1 MSASPAR
8 PPTSNLPSEPDFYA
22 AARTVFN
29 EALAEYGLASS
40 QIEEQSVDEL
50 EESLEKADTLVKKA
64 ETLGKVT
71 FEVPQTGSNDQSA
84 VKQITVE
91 ATPFLFETKVNILR
105 RILETR
111 NVEAAS
117 DLKQVVSASAA
128 APTGFEENA
137 VIAAIERVFSD
148 NQGSQTPCCAK

>member
-1 MSASPAR
+1 M
-8 PPTSNLPSEPDFYA
+8 
-22 AARTVFN
+22 
-29 EALAEYGLASS
+29 
-40 QIEEQSVDEL
+40 
-50 EESLEKADTLVKKA
+50 
-64 ETLGKVT
+64 
-71 FEVPQTGSNDQSA
+71 
-84 VKQITVE
+84 E

>member
-1 MSASPAR
+1 
-8 PPTSNLPSEPDFYA
+8 LPSEPDFYA

-84 VKQITVE
+84 VKQITC
-91 ATPFLFETKVNILR
+91 
-105 RILETR
+105 
-111 NVEAAS
+111 
-117 DLKQVVSASAA
+117 
-128 APTGFEENA
+128 
-137 VIAAIERVFSD
+137 
-148 NQGSQTPCCAK
+148 GSYTISL